1 MPQGLIEQGKDKR
14 VFVYYLLVSLMNSY
28 GNNIYPNNSIYE
40 LMIKEETNKNKDFKF
55 VKGNLKFAVIGHI
68 EWINFIE
75 VDQLPQPG
83 LISHSKRSLE
93 YPAGGGSVIAKR
105 LSELTNSKV
114 HFYTALGHDFYGKQ
128 CFNILE
134 NMGIKLHVAWRDQP
148 TRKGFS
154 LTDSEG
160 ERSIT
165 IIGERLSPNHNDDLD
180 WNTLNEMDGIFITAA
195 DKELLKKSRFAKTL
209 CMTPRVGLN
218 MINESGI
225 LLDGLIGS
233 NLDPGEYFSLNE
245 LKLKPKYV
253 IKTEGENGGI
263 VFPGGRYKAIKNKKN
278 NVDSYGCGDSFAAG
292 ILYGLSSKWN
302 IEESLNLAKILGR
315 NCSEHFGPY
324 ENDEKL

>member
-1 MPQGLIEQGKDKR
+1 MIEQGKDKR

-28 GNNIYPNNSIYE
+28 ENNIYPNNSIYE
-40 LMIKEETNKNKDFKF
+40 LMFKEETNKNKDFKF

-93 YPAGGGSVIAKR
+93 YPAGGGSVIAKK

-128 CFNILE
+128 CLKILE

-165 IIGERLSPNHNDDLD
+165 IMGERLSPNHNDDLD

-324 ENDEKL
+324 ENGEKL